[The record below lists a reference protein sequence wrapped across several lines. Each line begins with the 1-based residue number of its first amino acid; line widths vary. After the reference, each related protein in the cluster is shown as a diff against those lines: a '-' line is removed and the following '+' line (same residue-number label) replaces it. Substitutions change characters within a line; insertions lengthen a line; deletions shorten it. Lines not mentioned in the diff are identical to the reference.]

1 MELYSLNY
9 FQAAAGLLSAL
20 DDAKVFLSQGWPC
33 KKPTNQPKKLWSL
46 LTSLCDSR
54 SWPTAAVLKLLFH
67 EWLWSPLQK
76 AFLLNI
82 TEYGVVMWPQM
93 SCFQNWRRNS
103 LAQIWFNPRDRVC
116 SRDLQALNSRQG
128 QWLWLLTRIIFSIY
142 LLLFQTISLYFWQF
156 AHEGTCVKRVLPHN
170 FAYS

>member
-1 MELYSLNY
+1 MVWNSTHWITFKLQQVCY
-9 FQAAAGLLSAL
+9 LLL
-20 DDAKVFLSQGWPC
+20 TMQKFFLSQGWPC

-103 LAQIWFNPRDRVC
+103 LAQIWFNPRDVC
-116 SRDLQALNSRQG
+116 SRDLQALNSGQG
-128 QWLWLLTRIIFSIY
+128 QWLWILTKIIFYIY
-142 LLLFQTISLYFWQF
+142 YCGEKPFCSHFY
-156 AHEGTCVKRVLPHN
+156 
-170 FAYS
+170 